1 MGQGKAVATLKEHP
15 KFRGVYI
22 IEDSQGKRL
31 ATENLVPGTK
41 VYGEDLYRFDKTEY
55 RIWDTFR
62 SKLAASIEKGIKDVP
77 INEGSRVLYL
87 GAASGTTASHVSD
100 ILGRKGK
107 VFCVEFAPRVMRE
120 LIEISTPRSNMVPI
134 LGDARMPS
142 SYRSFVEVVDSVYC
156 DVAQPEQAKLLAD
169 NADMFLRNHGKVMI
183 AIKAR
188 SVDVTKD
195 PMDIFKQE
203 INVLEGRGFKI
214 IDVKKLE
221 PFDKDH
227 AMVVGEL
234 I

>member
-1 MGQGKAVATLKEHP
+1 VATLKEHS

-22 IEDSQGKRL
+22 IEDYQGKRL

-55 RIWDTFR
+55 RIWDAFR
-62 SKLAASIEKGIKDVP
+62 SKLAASIERGIKDVP
-77 INEGSRVLYL
+77 VTEGSKVLYL
-87 GAASGTTASHVSD
+87 GAASGTTPSHVSD
-100 ILGRKGK
+100 ILGSKGR

-120 LIEISTPRSNMVPI
+120 LIEISTPRGNMVPI

-142 SYRSFVEVVDSVYC
+142 SYRSFVEVVESIYC

-169 NADMFLRNHGKVMI
+169 NADMFLKKHGKVMI

-188 SVDVTKD
+188 SVDVTKE
-195 PMDIFKQE
+195 PMDVFKHE
-203 INVLEGRGFKI
+203 INVLERRGFKI

-221 PFDKDH
+221 PYDKDH